1 MHSIARKSSDFFG
14 YFSISFRGGHRMT
27 PPASN
32 QVSPSQRRA
41 ARALRLPGRKQIGDG
56 LRIPN
61 PRVKAALGRLTDQN
75 RIKHVGGSGVTTTYE
90 IIAAP

>member
-1 MHSIARKSSDFFG
+1 
-14 YFSISFRGGHRMT
+14 MT

-32 QVSPSQRRA
+32 QVSPSQRQA

-75 RIKHVGGSGVTTTYE
+75 RIKHMGGSGITTTYE
-90 IIAAP
+90 IIAAT